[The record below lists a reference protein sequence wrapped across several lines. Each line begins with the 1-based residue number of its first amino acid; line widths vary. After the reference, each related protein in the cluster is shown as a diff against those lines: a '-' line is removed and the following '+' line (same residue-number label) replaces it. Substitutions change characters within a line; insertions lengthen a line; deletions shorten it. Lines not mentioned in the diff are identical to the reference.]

1 MSPRVPR
8 DRDDELSDPWSSGA
22 TRRSGRNRRAP
33 GLGDRLRRFFAHND
47 NPLAW
52 SVPVGRIV
60 GISIRL
66 HILYILWMAVEV
78 GVAAAKGGPSF
89 ALRLGVVG
97 CLLLLVLL
105 HEFGH
110 CLACRRVG
118 GTADEILLWPL
129 GGLASCRPPHN
140 WRASLITTLGGP
152 GVNVALF
159 PVLGGALYLATGSWT
174 TLFFNPFQPDAAFSE
189 AFTVAQY
196 PGAMLWSAYFA
207 NAVLL
212 GFNTLLPM
220 FPLDGGRIL
229 QEVLWRRMGYR
240 ASMGVATTVG
250 LFVAIG
256 VGLAAL
262 MTQAMTVF
270 AICIFAGLVCV
281 QERARLKWMDAA
293 ATDPDAES
301 PWAASLREQDEHA
314 DRDRGRERALA
325 KQERA
330 AARAAQEARER
341 DAELDRLLDKI
352 KHQGM
357 ASLTPSEKKWLEHD
371 TSRRRGVG

>member
-1 MSPRVPR
+1 MPPRVPR
-8 DRDDELSDPWSSGA
+8 DRDDDLSDPWSGRTTSW
-22 TRRSGRNRRAP
+22 TGRNRRSF
-33 GLGDRLRRFFAHND
+33 GLGERLRRFFAHND

-52 SVPVGRIV
+52 SVPVGRII

-89 ALRLGVVG
+89 GLRLGVVG

-118 GTADEILLWPL
+118 GSADEILLWPL
-129 GGLASCRPPHN
+129 GGLASCRPPHH
-140 WRASLITTLGGP
+140 WKASLITTLGGP

-174 TLFFNPFQPDAAFSE
+174 TIFFNPFHPDAAFSE

-196 PGAMLWSAYFA
+196 SGALLWSAYFA

-212 GFNTLLPM
+212 GFNILLPM

-229 QEVLWRRMGYR
+229 QELLWRRMGYR

-270 AICIFAGLVCV
+270 AICVFAGLVCV
-281 QERARLKWMDAA
+281 QERTRLKWLDTAA
-293 ATDPDAES
+293 IEPEAETPWASSLRDQHDDLDPD
-301 PWAASLREQDEHA
+301 
-314 DRDRGRERALA
+314 RERAIA

-330 AARAAQEARER
+330 AARAAKEARER

-352 KHQGM
+352 KRHGM
-357 ASLTPSEKKWLEHD
+357 ASLTPAEKKWLEQD
-371 TSRRRGVG
+371 TSRRRSVG